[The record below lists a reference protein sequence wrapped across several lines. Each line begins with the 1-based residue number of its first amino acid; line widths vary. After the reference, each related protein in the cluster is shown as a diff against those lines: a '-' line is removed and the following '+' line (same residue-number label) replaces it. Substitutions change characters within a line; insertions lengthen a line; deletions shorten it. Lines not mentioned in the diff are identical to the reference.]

1 MYIVYVKNYKKKLLY
16 LFIIILL
23 WIAMFV
29 TASIYIGQTFVYNL
43 TINDH
48 LTFSYPLKYT
58 IEDIF
63 INENIKG
70 NTIEANYNISQHI
83 AQKFSTYTSMEG
95 QFSFD
100 YPTAF
105 ELKEQIFNSVEI
117 LYHIGFK
124 DKNRPIHGFVQVW
137 NMPYS
142 LEEFLEK
149 SKETSTQN
157 YINFTSQP
165 MTIDNSPAIFWNY
178 SILTQ
183 AGMNYKGLEV
193 FWKKDNKMYRISYFV
208 PGNLWSDKEYDTFLN
223 IVNSFKTL

>member
-1 MYIVYVKNYKKKLLY
+1 MYIIYVRNYKKKLFY
-16 LFIIILL
+16 LFMIILL
-23 WIAMFV
+23 WLAMFLI
-29 TASIYIGQTFVYNL
+29 ASIYIGQSFAYNL

-63 INENIKG
+63 INENVQE

-83 AQKFSTYTSMEG
+83 TQKFSTYKSMEG
-95 QFSFD
+95 QFTFD

-105 ELKEQIFNSVEI
+105 ELKEQYFNGAEI
-117 LYHIGFK
+117 LYHIGFR

-149 SKETSTQN
+149 SKSTSTQN
-157 YINFTSQP
+157 YLDFTSQP
-165 MTIDNSPAIFWNY
+165 TTIDKSSGILWKYN
-178 SILTQ
+178 ILTDDN
-183 AGMNYKGLEV
+183 MNYKGLEA
-193 FWKKDNKMYRISYFV
+193 FWKKNDKMYRISYFI
-208 PGNLWSDKEYDTFLN
+208 PGNLWGEKEYDTFLN
-223 IVNSFKTL
+223 IVKSFKTF